1 MPGSPISSEA
11 DGLRAPKLKH
21 MVQSMN
27 GDGDFSRATPIRP
40 QAQRIPDHS
49 FEAANS

>member
-1 MPGSPISSEA
+1 
-11 DGLRAPKLKH
+11 

-27 GDGDFSRATPIRP
+27 GDGDFSRATPIRLR
-40 QAQRIPDHS
+40 AQRIPDHS